1 MPRNP
6 KFCELCGYRLS
17 KESAYCPH
25 CGKLNEGSPLIEE
38 EKKKKQ
44 EDEKMQEKEKLPAVS
59 KNKED
64 TKKQEE
70 KEKQKDT
77 SSSWKKR
84 MKPD

>member
-1 MPRNP
+1 
-6 KFCELCGYRLS
+6 
-17 KESAYCPH
+17 
-25 CGKLNEGSPLIEE
+25 
-38 EKKKKQ
+38 
-44 EDEKMQEKEKLPAVS
+44 MQEKEKLPAVS